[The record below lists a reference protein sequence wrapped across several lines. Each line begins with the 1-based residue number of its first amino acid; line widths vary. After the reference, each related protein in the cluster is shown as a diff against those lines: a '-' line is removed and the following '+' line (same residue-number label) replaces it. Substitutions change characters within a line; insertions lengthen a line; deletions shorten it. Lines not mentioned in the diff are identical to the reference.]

1 MGETSTSEAQY
12 GGDRHKL
19 GRRTGNDDE
28 AYMKKIIT
36 IIITLACMTASAQRI
51 PIDSCTLSLDS
62 CKAMALRNNATVKN
76 AALDVAAAQEVK
88 RQAFTKY
95 FPNVSVMAGGYYAAK
110 PLLEYGIDNIGNAQA
125 RQWLHSLYFEYGAA
139 IGLPDRISLC
149 ENGLMA
155 GATVI
160 QPVYMGGQIV
170 NGNKLAKVGV
180 EAAELKAQLTEDQVL
195 KQVEEYYWLI
205 ISLQEKQKTLQQAL
219 VFLDALERDVNTAA
233 EAGLVSQNDILNVKL
248 KRREMEANQTKV
260 GNGIRLASQA
270 LCQAMGMEMHGNL
283 ALKDTLGKVSEMF
296 DWGFVDHQ
304 TAVNGRKEKQLLD
317 LQVSAEELKRKMTLG
332 ETLPHLTIGGTASYG
347 NLVFDHYSANALAFA
362 TLQVPLTGW
371 WEASHK
377 LKEHDILVEKAK
389 NERIDL
395 MEKMYLEV
403 MQANYDLDD
412 GIAQV
417 NLAELALQD
426 AENNLRD
433 VKADYDAGLVPVAD
447 LLEAQALL
455 LQTQNRCTDAL
466 IDLKIKAERYKQIT
480 KAH

>member
-1 MGETSTSEAQY
+1 
-12 GGDRHKL
+12 
-19 GRRTGNDDE
+19 
-28 AYMKKIIT
+28 MKKIIT
-36 IIITLACMTASAQRI
+36 IIITLACVAASAQRI
-51 PIDSCTLSLDS
+51 PTDSCTLSLDS

-195 KQVEEYYWLI
+195 QQVEEYYWLI
-205 ISLQEKQKTLQQAL
+205 FSLQEKQKTLQQAL
-219 VFLDALERDVNTAA
+219 VFLDTLERDVNTAA
-233 EAGLVSQNDILNVKL
+233 EAGLVSQNDILKVKL

-270 LCQAMGMEMHGNL
+270 LCQAMGIEMHGNL

-433 VKADYDAGLVPVAD
+433 VKTDYDAGLVPVAD

-455 LQTQNRCTDAL
+455 LQTQNRRTDTL